1 MTCSHTTYRYCTA
14 EVVAW
19 SQAPYGEDV
28 LTFKLEYPRFIH
40 AQMMAHRMAARNAQS
55 SRAVPVQKII
65 DFVRDDGVLPIRFGA
80 NQPGMVA
87 DQDVDQVTGIKA
99 KAAWIKAMCQ
109 AADSAEKLVELGVH
123 KQVANRL
130 LEPFTTITVL
140 MTLQRQWL
148 DHFLNLRLS
157 HDAQPEIQA
166 LAAEMARAVGSASP
180 SKCQMFNWHLP
191 FITDEEWRENGTDRL
206 RKMSAARCARVS
218 YLNFGG
224 EADAEKDLRLA
235 DRLLADEHMSP
246 FEHQVKPRSGEYGIY
261 DGWQSYRWELEND

>member
-1 MTCSHTTYRYCTA
+1 MSNHRSYRYCTA

-19 SQAPYGEDV
+19 SQAPYGDDV
-28 LTFKLEYPRFIH
+28 LTFRLEYPRFIH
-40 AQMMAHRMAARNAQS
+40 SQMMAHRMAARNAQS

-65 DFVRDDGVLPIRFGA
+65 DKVRDDGVMPIHFGA

-87 DQDVDQVTGIKA
+87 EQELDAVARIKA
-99 KAAWIKAMCQ
+99 KAVWLTAMVE
-109 AADSAEKLVELGVH
+109 AANSAEKLVALGVH

-140 MTLQRQWL
+140 MTLQQKWL
-148 DHFLNLRLS
+148 DHFLGLRLA

-166 LAAEMARAVGSASP
+166 LAGEMARAVGSAEP
-180 SKCQMFNWHLP
+180 RKCQMFNWHLP
-191 FITDEEWRENGTDRL
+191 FITAEEWRENGTDRL

-224 EADAEKDLRLA
+224 DADPEKDLRLA
-235 DRLLADEHMSP
+235 DRLLADQHMSP

-261 DGWQSYRWELEND
+261 DGWQSYRWELEQC